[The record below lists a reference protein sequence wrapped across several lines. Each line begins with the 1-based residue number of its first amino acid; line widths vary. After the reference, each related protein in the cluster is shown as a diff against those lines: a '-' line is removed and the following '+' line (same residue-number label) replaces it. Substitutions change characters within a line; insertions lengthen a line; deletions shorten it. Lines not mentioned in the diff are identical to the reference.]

1 MVLNKDIY
9 EIIFLIKDAIE
20 DNNLSNFNN
29 ILLNNNISILDINN
43 NQFDILIYA
52 IENEVSIEFIKYI
65 ISLYKSLNYFIITDN
80 NEYKSPL
87 LASLSINN
95 LSIIELLINNGANT
109 NFNICGNDIV
119 FSFCKD
125 ILTNKIKMNLYKR
138 IFKYILKHGYKP
150 SKNLIELFLNHSFY
164 KLLLNLFFDYKLSCI
179 YSIEFIT
186 NLLFMYKNKTKLSK
200 FKFKKMLLKER
211 SKVDINIEWF
221 TKEKN
226 LNCYSVIKMLSNYIQ
241 NSPKHSKKLIEIL
254 YSKKKI
260 RLLKM
265 LIPKYFDVNLPIV
278 KGETLFD
285 VASYNSDSN

>member
-1 MVLNKDIY
+1 
-9 EIIFLIKDAIE
+9 
-20 DNNLSNFNN
+20 
-29 ILLNNNISILDINN
+29 
-43 NQFDILIYA
+43 
-52 IENEVSIEFIKYI
+52 
-65 ISLYKSLNYFIITDN
+65 
-80 NEYKSPL
+80 
-87 LASLSINN
+87 
-95 LSIIELLINNGANT
+95 
-109 NFNICGNDIV
+109 
-119 FSFCKD
+119 
-125 ILTNKIKMNLYKR
+125 
-138 IFKYILKHGYKP
+138 
-150 SKNLIELFLNHSFY
+150 
-164 KLLLNLFFDYKLSCI
+164 
-179 YSIEFIT
+179 
-186 NLLFMYKNKTKLSK
+186 MYKNKTKLSK